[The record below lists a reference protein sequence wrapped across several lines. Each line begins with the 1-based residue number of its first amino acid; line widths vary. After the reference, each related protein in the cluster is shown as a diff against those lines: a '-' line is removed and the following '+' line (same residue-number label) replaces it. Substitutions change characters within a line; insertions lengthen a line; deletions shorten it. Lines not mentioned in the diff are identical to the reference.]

1 MFKLFFFI
9 SSVAPR
15 SLPLENEHLYTNNP
29 HRQPFTIAIHIP
41 NVPHESGRGRWIS
54 LIEVP
59 MAVGSRMLD
68 FDVWFRFDIGSHC
81 SDGHLCWVPVGAK
94 KKPPP
99 PESKVEECGT
109 VSATKSPGAFF
120 SHRHPRSNASTLDC
134 RGRGG
139 GLCFRTNR
147 SRDNWLSAK
156 L

>member
-1 MFKLFFFI
+1 
-9 SSVAPR
+9 
-15 SLPLENEHLYTNNP
+15 
-29 HRQPFTIAIHIP
+29 
-41 NVPHESGRGRWIS
+41 
-54 LIEVP
+54 

-120 SHRHPRSNASTLDC
+120 PPPTKQCLNFGLQGERGAGFFFAPTGLEIIGFQPNCNRIMLIAIPGGAVISHTRTR
-134 RGRGG
+134 
-139 GLCFRTNR
+139 CFIPI
-147 SRDNWLSAK
+147 
-156 L
+156 